1 MADKDKVVGKALYL
15 ELRNTGSTYQMIIT
29 PDGVS
34 SSGRAVPAMVYRRQI
49 SEAKPRK
56 AWKTM
61 SFPAL
66 PLNAFGAYDPQDMD
80 AARSVSGTRVN
91 TTLASIFRQ
100 LSHYSYTLY
109 KTPIY
114 VEVSAEDIETIR
126 LCKTPYKVLGRITR
140 VRKTLGFGD
149 ALFNS

>member
-15 ELRNTGSTYQMIIT
+15 ELRNSGSTYQMIIT
-29 PDGVS
+29 PDAVS

-49 SEAKPRK
+49 SEARPRK

-66 PLNAFGAYDPQDMD
+66 PLNAFGTYDPQYTDT
-80 AARSVSGTRVN
+80 ATSVSGTRVN
-91 TTLASIFRQ
+91 DTLASIFRQ

-140 VRKTLGFGD
+140 VRKTLGFGEVI
-149 ALFNS
+149 FSS

>member
-15 ELRNTGSTYQMIIT
+15 ELRNSGSTYQMIIT

-56 AWKTM
+56 AWRTQ

-66 PLNAFGAYDPQDMD
+66 PLNAFGTYDPQDMD
-80 AARSVSGTRVN
+80 TAKSVSGTRIN
-91 TTLASIFRQ
+91 DALGSTFNRLQ
-100 LSHYSYTLY
+100 SYGYTMY
-109 KTPIY
+109 KTPIF

-140 VRKTLGFGD
+140 VRKTLGFGE
-149 ALFNS
+149 ALFAS

>member
-15 ELRNTGSTYQMIIT
+15 ELRNSGSTYQMIIT
-29 PDGVS
+29 PDAVS

-66 PLNAFGAYDPQDMD
+66 SLNAFGTYDPQDAD
-80 AARSVSGTRVN
+80 AAKSVSGTRIN
-91 TTLASIFRQ
+91 DTLASIFRQ
-100 LSHYSYTLY
+100 LSHYNYAMY

-126 LCKTPYKVLGRITR
+126 MCKTPYKVLGRITR

>member
-15 ELRNTGSTYQMIIT
+15 ELRNSGSTYQMIIT
-29 PDGVS
+29 PDAVS

-49 SEAKPRK
+49 SEARPRK

-66 PLNAFGAYDPQDMD
+66 PLNAFGTYDPQDVD
-80 AARSVSGTRVN
+80 AVKAVSGTRIN
-91 TTLASIFRQ
+91 DTLASIFRQ
-100 LSHYSYTLY
+100 LSHYRYTMY

-126 LCKTPYKVLGRITR
+126 MCKTPYKVLGRITR
-140 VRKTLGFGD
+140 VRKTLGFGES
-149 ALFNS
+149 LFSK

>member
-15 ELRNTGSTYQMIIT
+15 ELRNSGSTYQMIIT
-29 PDGVS
+29 PDAVS

-49 SEAKPRK
+49 SEARPRK
-56 AWKTM
+56 AWKTL

-66 PLNAFGAYDPQDMD
+66 PLNAFGTYDPQDAD
-80 AARSVSGTRVN
+80 AAKSVSGTRVN
-91 TTLASIFRQ
+91 DTLASIFRQ
-100 LSHYSYTLY
+100 LSHYSYAVY

-126 LCKTPYKVLGRITR
+126 MCKTPYKVLGRITR

-149 ALFNS
+149 SLFNN